1 MNSAIDDDSVPDE
14 IHRRIVGFVRFGIA
28 DRLGL
33 DDRADLIRALD
44 GHGFMLGKWQLEGPN
59 PALTIEVLT
68 ELAELRWY
76 EIPIRALGL
85 TVDGDGLSFT
95 PVD

>member
-1 MNSAIDDDSVPDE
+1 M
-14 IHRRIVGFVRFGIA
+14 RFGIA
-28 DRLGL
+28 EALGP
-33 DDRADLIRALD
+33 DDRADLIRAID
-44 GHGFMLGKWQLEGPN
+44 GHGFMLGKWQLEGDN
-59 PALTIEVLT
+59 PSLAIEVLT

-76 EIPIRALGL
+76 EIPLRALGL

>member
-1 MNSAIDDDSVPDE
+1 MTNIDDDTVPDE
-14 IHRRIVGFVRFGIA
+14 VHRRIVGFVRFAIA
-28 DRLGL
+28 DRLGP
-33 DDRADLIRALD
+33 DARADLIRAID
-44 GHGFMLGKWQLEGPN
+44 GHGFMLGKWQLEGDN
-59 PALTIEVLT
+59 PSLTIEVLT